1 MNYFN
6 DLNPYLVR
14 QENDDSNNTTSST
27 TPSAT
32 PGMTTPDPTTPI
44 TPAPVIDQAYV
55 ENILRLNVGKLGS
68 FYFTYASSNE
78 WRDKV
83 YKGIIEEAGRD
94 HFIVHDPK
102 TDQRYL
108 LQLVYL
114 TWAEF
119 DEAIN
124 YQHPYQ

>member
-1 MNYFN
+1 MDYFN

-14 QENDDSNNTTSST
+14 QDPAPETNEAAPNTSQT
-27 TPSAT
+27 AT
-32 PGMTTPDPTTPI
+32 PPATPI

-55 ENILRLNVGKLGS
+55 ENILRINVGKLGT
-68 FYFTYASSNE
+68 FYFTYTSSNE

-83 YKGIIEEAGRD
+83 YTGIIEQAGRD

-102 TDQRYL
+102 TNKRYL

-114 TWAEF
+114 EWAEF
-119 DEAIN
+119 DEAID
-124 YQHPYQ
+124 YQYPYQ